1 MELSGKQILKGITE
15 NKSIDVETLRPGLYI
30 LGLKIEGKE
39 QFLKFIKK

>member
-15 NKSIDVETLRPGLYI
+15 NKRIGVETLRPGLYI